1 MRKLTFKGYLKQY
14 VYSLSKSKTNGL
26 YRLAKEASSNNP
38 RLREPLLLYA
48 LFSNKSDVLLK
59 ATKDKNLHHEY
70 VELLSYYDASK
81 MEYALADNSNSLPER
96 YSRVYRSYTVARN
109 KTQNENHTK
118 LLMRNRILNIQ
129 KEKHVST
136 YRIYKDLN
144 INHGNFTAFLNHGDC
159 RKLSLDKARS
169 VLEYLEVFA

>member
-26 YRLAKEASSNNP
+26 YQLAREASSDNP

-48 LFSNKSDVLLK
+48 LFANKSDVLLR
-59 ATKDKNLHHEY
+59 AAKDENLRHEY
-70 VELLSYYDASK
+70 VGILSNYDVPS
-81 MEYALADNSNSLPER
+81 MEYALIDGSSLLPER
-96 YSRVYRSYTVARN
+96 YTRVYRSYTVASS
-109 KTQNENHTK
+109 KTLNENHTK
-118 LLMRNRILNIQ
+118 LLMRNRIINLQ

-136 YRIYKDLN
+136 YRMYKDLK

-159 RKLSLDKARS
+159 RKLSLDKTRAA
-169 VLEYLEVFA
+169 LEYLEAFA